1 MAKAAKKED
10 KTKTRDLEKTRRL
23 ILDAAAD
30 EFSEFGFPGARVD
43 RISQRAGCNKAMI
56 YYIYKDKQEL
66 HLAVLENL
74 FEEKVHEV
82 KTHLD
87 KDKSGLEDLFPML
100 QGYLKIFIEKSAYA
114 RIILYD
120 IATGAGT
127 LRELKKR
134 RPDLFAELD
143 VIAAMFEDMGESG
156 VIRKTDPDK
165 TVTMIVLLVIG
176 MANVLPHMD
185 LIAPKNTARYKS
197 LSDQKKWQ
205 AYLSEIMGRILT
217 PDD

>member
-1 MAKAAKKED
+1 MAKAAKQEN

-43 RISQRAGCNKAMI
+43 RISHKAGCNKAMI

-74 FEEKVHEV
+74 FEEKVQEV

-87 KDKSGLEDLFPML
+87 KGKSNLEDLFPML
-100 QGYLKIFIEKSAYA
+100 RGYVNTFIEKSAYA

-127 LRELKKR
+127 LRVLKKR

-143 VIAAMFEDMGESG
+143 VIAAMLANLGETG

-197 LSDQKKWQ
+197 LVDRKQWLAFLSD
-205 AYLSEIMGRILT
+205 IMGRVLK
-217 PDD
+217 PDA